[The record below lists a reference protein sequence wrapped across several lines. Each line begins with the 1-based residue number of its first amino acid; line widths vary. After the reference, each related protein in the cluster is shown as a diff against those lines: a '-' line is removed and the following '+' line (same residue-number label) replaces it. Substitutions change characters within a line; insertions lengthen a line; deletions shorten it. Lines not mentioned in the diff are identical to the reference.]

1 MSSRHAK
8 WAMAAET
15 GSFDP
20 SSLSKVTAW
29 LRHTQTS
36 SDLTTWSSMLDANH
50 ATANAARAPAA
61 GTSAGN
67 ARPIA
72 TWTSANN
79 DAMAWALNS
88 ANGSGTEAKWWV
100 RFWARQPSSG
110 LETPF
115 CIFNGTNGA
124 SARKVIF
131 QFNTTQRVAFGVYDS
146 GAALRTA
153 MTNTA
158 AFSAGAWIWVAGIFD
173 GSATGDARII
183 LKIGGN
189 TPTLNYSGA
198 GTPPATLNAAT
209 GNAVIGNLNDGV
221 SSTGLNGS
229 IGPDIFVGAGS
240 DDLTAQ
246 EDANLMAFDQP
257 T

>member
-1 MSSRHAK
+1 
-8 WAMAAET
+8 MAAET
-15 GSFDP
+15 GSFNP
-20 SSLSKVTAW
+20 SSLSKITAW
-29 LRHTQTS
+29 LRHTQTT
-36 SDLTTWSSMLDANH
+36 SDLVSWTSMLDANH

-67 ARPIA
+67 ALPIA

-79 DAMAWALNS
+79 DAMVWALN
-88 ANGSGTEAKWWV
+88 AAVGSGTESKWWV
-100 RFWARQPSSG
+100 RGWFRQPSSG

-124 SARKVIF
+124 SARKVLL
-131 QFNTTQRVAFGVYDS
+131 QLNTTQRVLFGIYDS
-146 GAALRTA
+146 GAALRQA

-158 AFSAGAWIWVAGIFD
+158 AFSAGAWVWVAGIFD
-173 GSATGDARII
+173 GTQTGDARIT
-183 LKIGGN
+183 LKLGGVQ
-189 TPTLNYSGA
+189 PTLNYSGA

-229 IGPDIFVGAGS
+229 LGPNWFIGAGT
-240 DDLTAQ
+240 DDLTAS
-246 EDANLMAFDQP
+246 EESNLMNFEAP